1 MRLTVCRGP
10 TPTTRTPGMTGT
22 SATCRPGGAGVAARS
37 VAIARDRGDATWAS
51 FSTGHYDPGFN
62 PPPLK
67 DTSSTRPRAAGIALW
82 RRRAVRAPVCDAAA
96 PFRRGTGSMDARYA
110 SCRSPVGPAG
120 SYHCHGLRRI
130 PRHLCSLCSSCT
142 PFRVGTAPHA
152 TAKHDSPAPPRR
164 ARPTPRV
171 PRRSQAVRSSLN
183 WCAPRDRAHF
193 RLRARRVARVV
204 HAETARVRPEAVPN
218 RSAVPGRRVGFRT
231 DHRRYGSSFTVVRRW
246 AGHASGFGQG
256 ELCALC
262 TPRPLRCTPR
272 PSHTPALALAAASL
286 VCTSARARRSL

>member
-1 MRLTVCRGP
+1 
-10 TPTTRTPGMTGT
+10 
-22 SATCRPGGAGVAARS
+22 
-37 VAIARDRGDATWAS
+37 
-51 FSTGHYDPGFN
+51 
-62 PPPLK
+62 
-67 DTSSTRPRAAGIALW
+67 
-82 RRRAVRAPVCDAAA
+82 
-96 PFRRGTGSMDARYA
+96 MDARYA

-130 PRHLCSLCSSCT
+130 PRHLCSLCSSCV

-204 HAETARVRPEAVPN
+204 HAETARVRPEAEPQPRVSPH
-218 RSAVPGRRVGFRT
+218 RRVA
-231 DHRRYGSSFTVVRRW
+231 DLHASDRRW
-246 AGHASGFGQG
+246 PPWPPPRRDLWKKNPRLAGAHGFHADGRGDMRISTREPRVGGGTTRIASDRRWPPWPPWPPLGSDPPKNIFSSWSVGVLTSGHP
-256 ELCALC
+256 
-262 TPRPLRCTPR
+262 PRYFYFL
-272 PSHTPALALAAASL
+272 
-286 VCTSARARRSL
+286 